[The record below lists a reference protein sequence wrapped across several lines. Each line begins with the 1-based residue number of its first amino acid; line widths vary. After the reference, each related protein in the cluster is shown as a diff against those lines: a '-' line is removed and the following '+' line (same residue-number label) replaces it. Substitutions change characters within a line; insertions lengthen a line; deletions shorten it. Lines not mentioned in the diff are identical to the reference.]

1 MSLLDFGP
9 SHGSS
14 RISWSGSLDL
24 FSGSQTGCFCFLPQ
38 DSSTAAAEEFDNQE
52 VVFMKA
58 ESVKMEDDDSDKLL
72 AEEDGKTE
80 G

>member
-1 MSLLDFGP
+1 MSLLNFGP
-9 SHGSS
+9 SNGSS

-24 FSGSQTGCFCFLPQ
+24 FSGSQAGCLCFLPQ
-38 DSSTAAAEEFDNQE
+38 DSAAAEEVDDQQ

-58 ESVKMEDDDSDKLL
+58 GSVKMEDDDLDKLL